1 MKKGFKRAISLILCL
16 AMLAGATAVTCYA
29 AEDKCNCG
37 HCPLIVLPGIN
48 HSPTYLYDENDK
60 PVMDSKGEKQIGGTL
75 LILNTDDLLKKIL
88 PKALF
93 SLLATIATQHNIML
107 DKVAY
112 EAAATAFSIQKCND
126 EGNYV
131 NNLKTQRWNYPLS
144 QMTED
149 EVNWVYRMVPMQR
162 IVDIIGADHTY
173 FYTFNL
179 VGDPMQSAK
188 ELDEY
193 IDMVKKQTGHD
204 KVDLLPVSLGG
215 TILTAYLDAYGH
227 KNINSIVGVV
237 ACLNGT
243 DIVADL
249 MARDFNISDEYL
261 HHEYI
266 PTILKESNGR
276 GTLGYLINCILHILP
291 QAGFNALL
299 TGAMSGLLDTM
310 VLNCPQMWAMV
321 PSYRYDALASRYLS
335 AKPVLKAKTDRF
347 QQARLNLKQNVL
359 DAVADGVKVNFI
371 SGSGLAFG
379 EEMYTFFSIMSSSG
393 KVNSDGIINLSSTA
407 LGTTG
412 TVGGATI
419 AKQAHDNPDYPGY
432 SYLSPDGTIDISTAV
447 LPDNTWVFLKQY
459 HEVGN
464 NDVVLNLA
472 KALLLGE
479 IENVHS
485 NPEKYPQYNYFCNTK
500 TLRRWRI
507 NDGKEALKKTDLS
520 EEDRAEIVAAIA
532 QAEAVLEMTVADQS
546 AVEAAQARLDTILY
560 KVGQLTPP
568 KEESKLAPGLE
579 KFFESMSWMLY
590 KTLGGGSVYDK
601 IFH

>member
-29 AEDKCNCG
+29 ADGKCNCG

-93 SLLATIATQHNIML
+93 SLLATIATQHNILL

-227 KNINSIVGVV
+227 KDINSIVGVV

-485 NPEKYPQYNYFCNTK
+485 NPAKYPQYNYFCNTK

-532 QAEAVLEMTVADQS
+532 QAEAVLEMTVADQT

>member
-93 SLLATIATQHNIML
+93 SLLATIATQHNILL

-227 KNINSIVGVV
+227 KDINSIVGVV

-479 IENVHS
+479 IENVHF
-485 NPEKYPQYNYFCNTK
+485 NPAKYPQYNYFCNTK

-532 QAEAVLEMTVADQS
+532 QAEAVLEMTVADQT